1 VAACLHNVH
10 VFHALIGTLGYDL
23 APSPKTCILRASI
36 IRGYIDELY
45 PKMKKREEEAYYR
58 FISSLC
64 TKTKKIY
71 KINKWIIYEIT
82 TI

>member
-1 VAACLHNVH
+1 
-10 VFHALIGTLGYDL
+10 
-23 APSPKTCILRASI
+23 
-36 IRGYIDELY
+36 
-45 PKMKKREEEAYYR
+45 MKKREEEAYYR